1 MLNHSACKAAHQLRS
16 ASASAFAHSG
26 SFSGWAPL
34 SPPRS
39 SGDASTAAPVPPAAR
54 RGAGARFQEAD
65 FQVGVS
71 AGLSSTSKR
80 TLLRGRGAPATARHK
95 RPSQLLSGGLRRGAL
110 LLVEAHSSARPRR
123 ARRCMLKSGNVL
135 SLDTQKGLSNARLPL
150 R

>member
-1 MLNHSACKAAHQLRS
+1 MLCHGMAVTSFIPNPNPSSCQAAHQLRS

-26 SFSGWAPL
+26 SFSGLWAPP

-39 SGDASTAAPVPPAAR
+39 SGDASTAAPVPFTVR

-80 TLLRGRGAPATARHK
+80 TLLRGRGAPATACH
-95 RPSQLLSGGLRRGAL
+95 Q
-110 LLVEAHSSARPRR
+110 
-123 ARRCMLKSGNVL
+123 
-135 SLDTQKGLSNARLPL
+135 
-150 R
+150 